1 MVRLVE
7 HAYLH
12 VAKVAVALLDEI
24 EDRCGAA
31 MADAVL
37 AVLRRILNWHAL
49 RDDNF
54 RSPIV
59 RGMARR
65 TADQRERDRVL
76 NDDELRNVWR
86 AAETFSPPWGQFIRL
101 MLLTATRRD
110 EVADMPWSEVT
121 GDLWTIPGTRYK
133 TKVEITLPLS
143 RAAMKVLDELP
154 RIAGCDYAFTTNGRA
169 PISGFSGFKLR
180 LDMASGVT
188 GWRFHDLRRTAR
200 SLLSRAGVNPD
211 IAERCLGHIG
221 GPRGVYDRHPY
232 IDEMRQAF
240 EDLAKQIKKI
250 VS

>member
-1 MVRLVE
+1 MIVKRTSSKIV
-7 HAYLH
+7 HA
-12 VAKVAVALLDEI
+12 ALL
-24 EDRCGAA
+24 
-31 MADAVL
+31 L
-37 AVLRRILNWHAL
+37 AFLRRILNWHAL

-76 NDDELRNVWR
+76 NDDELRKVWR

-121 GDLWTIPGTRYK
+121 GDLWTIPDTRYK
-133 TKVEITLPLS
+133 TKVGITLPLS
-143 RAAMKVLDELP
+143 RAAMKVLEELP
-154 RIAGCDYAFTTNGRA
+154 RIVGCEYAFTTNGRA

-180 LDMASGVT
+180 LDMSSGVT

-211 IAERCLGHIG
+211 IAERCLGHIIG